1 MHVSRLSTMRNALDL
16 IGNTPLVKLRKL
28 TCDSDADVYVKC
40 EFLNPS
46 GSIKDRMALK
56 MVQEAEKEGKL
67 KRDGVIVDATSGNTG
82 PALSFVGAMKNYKVK
97 LLIPAKWTGQYNPE
111 NRIRIMKCF
120 GADVQAFSTDGY
132 EKLLEGLP
140 PSEASA
146 AVFAI
151 GMKKCYDLENSDE
164 KVWWANQTCNWNNAK
179 ANLLTTGPE
188 IFEQLDGQ
196 VDALVA
202 SIGTGGTILGI
213 AESLLDRIGY
223 LQVTGLEPEDA
234 HVTEWFR
241 TGSMQKYMSSV
252 GLPRMKSLVELM
264 LEKGL
269 PDEILRV
276 TDEDARATMNR
287 LCREEGLFCGMS
299 SGANVYAAL
308 KVAKRLGR
316 GSNVV
321 TVLVDRRERYFPE
334 APQEHY
340 VI

>member
-1 MHVSRLSTMRNALDL
+1 MCNALDL

-28 TCDSDADVYVKC
+28 TSDSDADVYVKC
-40 EFLNPS
+40 EYLNPS

-56 MVQEAEKEGKL
+56 MIQEAEKEGKL
-67 KRDGVIVDATSGNTG
+67 QREGTIVDATSGNTG

-97 LLIPAKWTGQYNPE
+97 LLIPAKWAGQYNPE
-111 NRIRIMKCF
+111 NRIRTMKCF
-120 GADVQAFSTDGY
+120 GAEVQAFSTEGY
-132 EKLLEGLP
+132 EKLLDGLS

-146 AVFAI
+146 VVFAI
-151 GMKKCYDLENSDE
+151 GMKKCYDLEKSDQG
-164 KVWWANQTCNWNNAK
+164 VWWANQTCNLNNPQ

-188 IFEQLDGQ
+188 ILEQLDGQ

-213 AESLLDRIGY
+213 AESLLDSIGY
-223 LQVTGLEPEDA
+223 LDVIGLEPEDA
-234 HVTEWFR
+234 RVSEWFT
-241 TGSMQKYMSSV
+241 TGSMHKYMNAV
-252 GLPRMKSLVELM
+252 GLPLMKSIVEVM
-264 LEKGL
+264 LERGL
-269 PDEILRV
+269 PDEIWTV
-276 TDEDARATMNR
+276 TDEDARVTMNR

-308 KVAKRLGR
+308 KAAKKLGR
-316 GSNVV
+316 GANVV

-334 APQEHY
+334 APREHY

>member
-1 MHVSRLSTMRNALDL
+1 MCNALDL

-28 TCDSDADVYVKC
+28 TSDSDADVYVKC
-40 EFLNPS
+40 EYLNPS

-56 MVQEAEKEGKL
+56 MIQEAENEGEL
-67 KRDGVIVDATSGNTG
+67 QRGGTIVDATSGNTG

-97 LLIPAKWTGQYNPE
+97 LLIPAKWAGQYNPE

-120 GADVQAFSTDGY
+120 GADVQAFSTEGY
-132 EKLLEGLP
+132 EKLFDGLP

-151 GMKKCYDLENSDE
+151 GMKKCYDLAKENE
-164 KVWWANQTCNWNNAK
+164 KVWWANQTCNLNNAQ

-188 IFEQLDGQ
+188 ILEQLDGQ

-213 AESLLDRIGY
+213 AEALLDSIGY
-223 LQVTGLEPEDA
+223 LDVIGLEPEDA
-234 HVTEWFR
+234 RVTEWFT
-241 TGSMQKYMSSV
+241 TGSMSKYMKTV
-252 GLPRMKSLVELM
+252 GLPPMKSLVELM
-264 LEKGL
+264 LERGL
-269 PDEILRV
+269 PDEIWTV
-276 TDEDARATMNR
+276 SDDDARVTMNR

-308 KVAKRLGR
+308 RIAKKLGR
-316 GSNVV
+316 GANVV

>member
-1 MHVSRLSTMRNALDL
+1 MCTALDL
-16 IGNTPLVKLRKL
+16 IGNTPIVKLRKL
-28 TCDSDADVYVKC
+28 TSDSDADVYVKC
-40 EFLNPS
+40 EYLNPS

-56 MVQEAEKEGKL
+56 MIQEAEKTGELPRVGT
-67 KRDGVIVDATSGNTG
+67 IVDATSGNTG

-97 LLIPAKWTGQYNPE
+97 LLIPAKWAGQYNPE
-111 NRIRIMKCF
+111 NRIRTMKSF
-120 GADVQAFSTDGY
+120 GADVQAFSTEGY
-132 EKLLEGLP
+132 EKLLAGLP

-151 GMKKCYDLENSDE
+151 GMKKCYDLEKADQ
-164 KVWWANQTCNWNNAK
+164 KIWWANQMCNLNNAK
-179 ANLLTTGPE
+179 ANELTTGPE

-202 SIGTGGTILGI
+202 SIGTGGTLLGI

-223 LQVTGLEPEDA
+223 LEVIGLEPEDA
-234 HVTEWFR
+234 RVTEWFT
-241 TGSMQKYMSSV
+241 TGSMNKYMNV
-252 GLPRMKSLVELM
+252 VDLPSMKSIVELM
-264 LEKGL
+264 LERGL
-269 PDEILRV
+269 PDEV
-276 TDEDARATMNR
+276 WTVSDDDARITMNR

-308 KVAKRLGR
+308 RIAKRLGR
-316 GSNVV
+316 GANVV